1 MNMTETDTFLVV
13 TIDGVLQSAYN
24 QSLFEHY
31 KATLLTADDTT
42 TMFLVSS
49 CFRALLFVRGHE
61 LLR

>member
-31 KATLLTADDTT
+31 KATLTADDTT

-49 CFRALLFVRGHE
+49 CFRALLFVRGNE